1 MSHHAL
7 FSATLHILLTS
18 AIPNSGGLDLQ
29 WWQWLGGAVTILG
42 LSPAPWIVAL
52 LRGRLLTLTAHS
64 EALSREEA
72 AHKAILKEKDEATA
86 RIIEEKNY
94 WRSAASNDRERSDK
108 MAEKLMTVTEEFGA
122 TTVHL
127 LRALPEAVG
136 DDVER
141 A

>member
-7 FSATLHILLTS
+7 LFAILHILPAS
-18 AIPNSGGLDLQ
+18 AIPTSGAIDLE

-52 LRGRLLTLTAHS
+52 LRGRLLTLTAHA
-64 EALSREEA
+64 EAMAREET
-72 AHKAILKEKDEATA
+72 AHKAILKEKDDATA

-94 WRSAASNDRERSDK
+94 WRNAAGNDRDRSDR

-136 DDVER
+136 NDVER